1 MSGDGNISIILPNGT
16 SEVVNIDNEWKR
28 YSVTSLPSGGSGAF
42 IGLILSETNDEVL
55 IYGAQLEQGSYPTS
69 YIPTQGSA
77 VTRNNETCSD
87 AGNDQVINSTEGVL
101 FVHIKSLNITNLS
114 QSVGV
119 SDGTV
124 SNRFD
129 IRVNSSNVVSGVGV
143 FGGVVA
149 FSMGSYV
156 ASKSEELKI
165 ALSYKNND
173 FRLFI
178 NGVKNSEDTS
188 GTVSGTFNEL
198 SLNLND
204 SQKMNSPISEIKL
217 YNTALTDQE
226 LINLT
231 TI

>member
-1 MSGDGNISIILPNGT
+1 
-16 SEVVNIDNEWKR
+16 
-28 YSVTSLPSGGSGAF
+28 
-42 IGLILSETNDEVL
+42 
-55 IYGAQLEQGSYPTS
+55 
-69 YIPTQGSA
+69 
-77 VTRNNETCSD
+77 
-87 AGNDQVINSTEGVL
+87 
-101 FVHIKSLNITNLS
+101 
-114 QSVGV
+114 
-119 SDGTV
+119 
-124 SNRFD
+124 
-129 IRVNSSNVVSGVGV
+129 
-143 FGGVVA
+143 
-149 FSMGSYV
+149 MGSYV